1 MRKKMLLIGA
11 AALLMLTACNGR
23 LGSKTD
29 KFVNDG
35 HDYQWIAVS
44 NKVQLIHSPECDTCK
59 IIRKRETIAV
69 IDSIMKDRITFILKQ
84 AEE

>member
-1 MRKKMLLIGA
+1 MRHAKLLTGA
-11 AALLMLTACNGR
+11 AALLLMMACNGR

-44 NKVQLIHSPECDTCK
+44 NKVQLVHSPECDTCK

-69 IDSIMKDRITFILKQ
+69 IDSIMKERITFIFKQ